1 MLKTG
6 EKGEE
11 TTNSRG
17 KKLTRVCSFEFN
29 IITIKGSDL
38 WDKFYAVFQQE
49 DHHIYLNSKK
59 QSISK

>member
-11 TTNSRG
+11 TRNSRG
-17 KKLTRVCSFEFN
+17 KKLTRVCSFKFN

-38 WDKFYAVFQQE
+38 WDKIYASNRKIIIF
-49 DHHIYLNSKK
+49 I
-59 QSISK
+59 